1 VGEGWRRDPDGNSE
15 GGERRFA
22 PAEARLVGNRLIWIA
37 VALIVLA
44 AIAEMSYRAGFYSIF
59 DVTASDNTIVQM
71 NQE

>member
-1 VGEGWRRDPDGNSE
+1 M
-15 GGERRFA
+15 
-22 PAEARLVGNRLIWIA
+22 GNRLIWIA